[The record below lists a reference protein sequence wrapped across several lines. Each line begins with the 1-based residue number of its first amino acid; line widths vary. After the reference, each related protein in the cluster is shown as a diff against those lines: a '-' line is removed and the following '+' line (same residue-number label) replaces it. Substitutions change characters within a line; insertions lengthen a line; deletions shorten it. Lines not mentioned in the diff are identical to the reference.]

1 MNEEE
6 IYKSMLIPYKKNPD
20 VVGPEEKP
28 NIYCSVNLPKK
39 YDYSFINNTFLD
51 IMNQLETDKY
61 SVSQTIESLLVQNE
75 YLSKYD
81 WNILPD
87 DPSKTGQIFIK
98 HVLLSFSEDEIRVF
112 KKKLDKLDL
121 KNHECDNELIYNNIE
136 QIEQFYDNSEVTY
149 TLQKPPEIMWKKI
162 KNDGNCF
169 YRAIL
174 FSFLENLIF
183 KNDIN
188 FLKNFICDFKFL
200 LTDTHLIQ
208 MAKEYK
214 IDLNI
219 AFKCLIMLYFS
230 LTSRSHDP
238 IAKTYVVLI
247 KMLNNYKDFDNGLIA
262 YYRILLYHFIEKN
275 KNKTLSEN
283 FPISLVNLL
292 PPEFIDNVDS
302 DSFYHNY
309 LFKIYQEAERI
320 VIYLTHYILGFNI
333 ELIAI
338 KEITDI
344 FHNYKAI
351 IVDADGLNDEN
362 NKILLL
368 YKKIHYE
375 FVYIELFFKT
385 YKRYLIVD
393 FIPIKNPI
401 SCVICKEED
410 KHIMTRYK
418 RMGKKE
424 VFFCIKC
431 LMKEI
436 KYNLSNLFLF
446 FIQKQKRFFLSR
458 NTEQI
463 SDFLNYNITLGNL
476 IETNINDAIEE
487 CHKLYKQFTFES
499 LMKNIR
505 QSICIVCDKPLTQ
518 KLYTLPCG
526 CLIGSQ
532 RCINDFYKLI
542 LKNIK
547 FKEGLFCF
555 CGKFYEF
562 KDIYILIKNLNR
574 FKINCNEIL
583 NYYLQKNKDK
593 CCICLGNFKIKLF
606 ECKTSDINLS
616 INKEFIHYFC
626 KECIN
631 KIENQNLYA
640 IHCNLCDSN
649 QKIKEIIHT

>member
-20 VVGPEEKP
+20 VVGPEEHP

-39 YDYSFINNTFLD
+39 YDYSFINNNFLD
-51 IMNQLETDKY
+51 IMNQIETDKY
-61 SVSQTIESLLVQNE
+61 NVSETIESLLVQNE

-98 HVLLSFSEDEIRVF
+98 HVLLCFTEDEIKSF
-112 KKKLDKLDL
+112 KKKLDKLEL
-121 KNHECDNELIYNNIE
+121 TNHECENELIYNNVE
-136 QIEQFYDNSEVTY
+136 QIQQFLDNSEVTRSI
-149 TLQKPPEIMWKKI
+149 QKPPEIMWKKI

-200 LTDTHLIQ
+200 LKDPHLIQ

-219 AFKCLIMLYFS
+219 TFKCLIMLYFS

-247 KMLNNYKDFDNGLIA
+247 KMLNNYKDFDYGLIA
-262 YYRILLYHFIEKN
+262 YYRILLFHFIEKN

-292 PPEFIDNVDS
+292 PTEFHDNVDF
-302 DSFYHNY
+302 DSFYENY
-309 LFKIYQEAERI
+309 IFKFYQEVERI
-320 VIYLTHYILGFNI
+320 VIYLTPYILGYNI

-344 FHNYKAI
+344 FHSYKKI
-351 IVDADGLNDEN
+351 IIDAGGLNDEN
-362 NKILLL
+362 NRILLL
-368 YKKIHYE
+368 YKRIHYE
-375 FVYIELFFKT
+375 LVYSELFFKT
-385 YKRYLIVD
+385 YRRYLIID

-401 SCVICKEED
+401 SCIICKEED

-424 VFFCIKC
+424 VFFCIRC

-436 KYNLSNLFLF
+436 NYNLTNLFLY

-458 NTEQI
+458 NKEQI
-463 SDFLNYNITLGNL
+463 SDFLHYNITLGNV
-476 IETNINDAIEE
+476 IETNINDAIDE

-499 LMKNIR
+499 ILKKIR
-505 QSICIVCDKPLTQ
+505 QSICIVCDKPLHQ
-518 KLYTLPCG
+518 KLYNLPCG
-526 CLIGSQ
+526 CWIGSQ
-532 RCINDFYKLI
+532 KCINDFYKLI

-547 FKEGLFCF
+547 FKGNIVCF
-555 CGKFYEF
+555 CGQIYEF
-562 KDIYILIKNLNR
+562 KDMYILVKSLN
-574 FKINCNEIL
+574 FYKINCNEIL
-583 NYYLQKNKDK
+583 NFYLEKNKDK
-593 CCICLGNFKIKLF
+593 CCICLRNFKNKLF
-606 ECKTSDINLS
+606 ECKASDVNLS
-616 INKEFIHYFC
+616 INKDFIHYFC
-626 KECIN
+626 QDCIN
-631 KIENQNLYA
+631 TIKNNNLYA
-640 IHCNLCDSN
+640 IKCNLCESN
-649 QKIKEIIHT
+649 HTIQENNHS